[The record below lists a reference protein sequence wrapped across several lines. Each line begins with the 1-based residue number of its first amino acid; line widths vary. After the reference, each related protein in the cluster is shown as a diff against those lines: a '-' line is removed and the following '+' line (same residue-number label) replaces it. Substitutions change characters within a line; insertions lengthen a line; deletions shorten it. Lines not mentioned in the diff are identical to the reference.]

1 MTPENEESAEV
12 LVENPYWTSA
22 QKHRP
27 VGESSNLTGT
37 VFDALEVRLIE
48 SDQKLSALYR
58 DVLKKTLE
66 AKKLNAEQTI
76 RAMKEQENLIR
87 AKQRAEGIQHGEN
100 TTQHVEEF

>member
-1 MTPENEESAEV
+1 MTPENEESAEM
-12 LVENPYWTSA
+12 LGEAIGLNGDGKSFY
-22 QKHRP
+22 
-27 VGESSNLTGT
+27 ESSNLTGT

-100 TTQHVEEF
+100 TTQYVEEF